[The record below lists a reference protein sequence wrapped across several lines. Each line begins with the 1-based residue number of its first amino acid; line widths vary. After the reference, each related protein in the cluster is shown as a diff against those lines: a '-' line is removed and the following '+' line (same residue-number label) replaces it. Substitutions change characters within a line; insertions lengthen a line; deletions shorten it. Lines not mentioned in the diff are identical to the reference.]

1 MGLHMANY
9 TAADIKALRERT
21 GAGMMDVKKALDEA
35 NGDAEKAIEIIR
47 VKGLK
52 GATKREGRSTAEGLV
67 AAKVVDGTVGV
78 MIEVNCET
86 DFVAK
91 NEKFIALADK
101 VLDVAVSTGAADLEA
116 LLAADV
122 EGKKLADVV
131 VEEGA
136 ILGEKVVV
144 RRLARLEG
152 ATVDAYLHKTSK
164 DLPAQ
169 VGVLMAVDGT
179 GESAQTVAHDVAV
192 HTAALA
198 PTYLSREDVPAET
211 VANERRIAE
220 ETARAEGKPEAALTK
235 IVEGR
240 LTGFFKEIVLLD
252 QPFAK
257 DSKQLVGKVLEG
269 AGVTATGFA
278 RFRVGS

>member
-1 MGLHMANY
+1 MANY

-35 NGDAEKAIEIIR
+35 DGDNDKAIEIIR

-52 GATKREGRSTAEGLV
+52 GATKREGRAAVEGLV
-67 AAKVVDGTVGV
+67 AAVVKDGTGV

-91 NEKFIALADK
+91 NEKFIELGNV
-101 VLDVAVSTGAADLEA
+101 VLEQAVSTGAADLEA
-116 LLAADV
+116 LLAS
-122 EGKKLADVV
+122 EFNGRTLGEHVV
-131 VEEGA
+131 DEGA
-136 ILGEKVVV
+136 VLGEKVVV
-144 RRLARLEG
+144 RRIARVEG
-152 ATVDAYLHKTSK
+152 AFVDAYLHKTSK

-169 VGVLMAVDGT
+169 VGVLMAVDADSEAART
-179 GESAQTVAHDVAV
+179 AAHDVAV
-192 HTAALA
+192 HTAAFA

-211 VANERRIAE
+211 VENERRIAD
-220 ETARAEGKPEAALTK
+220 ETARAEGKPEQAMAK

-240 LTGFFKEIVLLD
+240 LTGFFKEIVLVD

-257 DSKQLVGKVLEG
+257 DPKQTVGKVLSE
-269 AGVTATGFA
+269 AGTAVTGFA
-278 RFRVGS
+278 RFRVGN

>member
-1 MGLHMANY
+1 MANY